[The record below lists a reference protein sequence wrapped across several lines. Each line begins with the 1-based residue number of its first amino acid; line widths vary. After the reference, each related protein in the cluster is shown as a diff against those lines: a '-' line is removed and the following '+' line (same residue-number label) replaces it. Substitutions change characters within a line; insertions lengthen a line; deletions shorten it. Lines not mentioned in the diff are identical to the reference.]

1 MSTTSKT
8 KISNA
13 NMLIALI
20 KGAMLILSSRQ
31 LEINLHC

>member
-20 KGAMLILSSRQ
+20 KGAMLILSSGS
-31 LEINLHC
+31 